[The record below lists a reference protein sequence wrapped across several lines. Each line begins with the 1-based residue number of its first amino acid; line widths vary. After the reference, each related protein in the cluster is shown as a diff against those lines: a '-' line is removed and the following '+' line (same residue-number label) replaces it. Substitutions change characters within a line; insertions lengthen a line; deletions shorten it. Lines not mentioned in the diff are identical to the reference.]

1 MTLLHCG
8 EGFLQHGADVNIPNR
23 QNRNTPLVYAMCDG
37 FLDIVRTLLAQGA
50 RIDLVGRSSLFVGS
64 SWRTRILTA
73 LILEYARDKPS
84 VVTTF
89 GSGQRSSED
98 SVWGSAEDNPAAHNS
113 SKSYRKRYRSEE
125 RDDWE
130 DPNDSDDARGNKR
143 YGRTKRQLHHPTNG
157 SGRALSKK
165 HFGLIMNAEGAKM
178 SLGSSRP

>member
-1 MTLLHCG
+1 MTSLHCG

-23 QNRNTPLVYAMCDG
+23 QTRNTPLVYAMCDG
-37 FLDIVRTLLAQGA
+37 FLDIIRTLLAQGA
-50 RIDLVGRSSLFVGS
+50 RIDLVGRSSLFVRS

-73 LILEYARDKPS
+73 LILEYARGKPS

-89 GSGQRSSED
+89 GSGQRSSEG

-113 SKSYRKRYRSEE
+113 SKSYRKRDRSEE

-143 YGRTKRQLHHPTNG
+143 YCKNKKTTPSSNERERACPFQKAFRLNHECGG
-157 SGRALSKK
+157 SK
-165 HFGLIMNAEGAKM
+165 IV
-178 SLGSSRP
+178 SRIK